1 MSDVLVL
8 TGITLFKR
16 IVAAGFRLLFRAVAR
31 VRVEGLEHVPRSG
44 PLLVVANH
52 TTIADPPFVA
62 AWLQPALGR
71 PIQFMAKEQL
81 FGSPLRPL
89 LQAFGAVRVRAG
101 GSDVEA
107 YRVGVALLRGGGVLG
122 LFPEGTR
129 SPTGVMAKPH
139 AGVALIAARSGVP
152 VLPVGISG
160 GQRLLA
166 PGARLPRF
174 GVRLRLRV
182 GQPFLVTLDRSLE
195 RRQATQAAADGIMG
209 RIAALVEPEQR
220 GRFG

>member
-1 MSDVLVL
+1 MTVL
-8 TGITLFKR
+8 TRLTPFKR
-16 IVAAGFRLLFRAVAR
+16 LVAAGFRLLFRAVAR

-44 PLLVVANH
+44 PLLIVANH

-81 FGSPLRPL
+81 FSSPMRPL
-89 LQAFGAVRVRAG
+89 LRAFGAVRVRAG

-107 YRVGVALLRGGGVLG
+107 YRAGVAITHGGGVLG

-129 SPTGVMAKPH
+129 SRDGVMAEPH
-139 AGVALIAARSGVP
+139 AGVALLAARSGVP
-152 VLPVGISG
+152 VLPVGVSG
-160 GQRLLA
+160 GQRLL
-166 PGARLPRF
+166 PLGARLPRL
-174 GVRLRLRV
+174 GVRMRLRV
-182 GQPFLVTLDRSLE
+182 GEPFTVTLDRGLD
-195 RRQATQAAADGIMG
+195 RRAATRAAADRIMG
-209 RIAALVEPEQR
+209 SIAKLVDPEQR